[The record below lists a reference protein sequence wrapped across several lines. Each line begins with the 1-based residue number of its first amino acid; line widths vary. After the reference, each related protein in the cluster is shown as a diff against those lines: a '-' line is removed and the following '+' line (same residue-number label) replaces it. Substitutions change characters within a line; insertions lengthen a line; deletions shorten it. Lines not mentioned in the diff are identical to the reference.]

1 MFKRI
6 IVVTAVTLLLMGLVV
21 VPTLALQIGQQAPDF
36 QLNDL
41 SGNVHKLS
49 DYHGKVVVIDFFGDS
64 CGACQ
69 QDAKNS
75 LVPLFNSYYKNNAN
89 VQFLSVEVYDSS
101 AAEIQATYLKA
112 TGEIPWPILTSG
124 KSVSTSYDVGG
135 VPTLYVID
143 PAGKVAAVMQYPTN
157 VQTLK
162 STIDASL
169 PGVASAPAVCAQN
182 VNSLDLFAKGTDQA
196 LWWKHYQSGS
206 WGTWESLGGILTA
219 DPAATSS
226 AAGHLDVFVRGTD
239 GSLWSK
245 YTTDGGATW
254 SNWISLGGRLAAGT
268 GPAACSWGSGR
279 LDVFVQG
286 TDGALWHKGG
296 TDTWSDWQSLGGRLT
311 SSPAAASSG
320 SSMIDVFVR
329 GTDGALWQRE
339 YGNGAWGSWS
349 SLGGR
354 IASGTGPAAS
364 SWGSG
369 RLDVFVEGTD
379 SALWHRLYSGTW
391 SDWQSLGGRLTSSPS
406 ATSPGSSMID
416 VFVRGTDGALWWK
429 NYNGEWQ
436 GWTSVGGM

>member
-21 VPTLALQIGQQAPDF
+21 VPTQALQIGQQAPDF

-41 SGNVHKLS
+41 SGSVHKLS
-49 DYHGKVVVIDFFGDS
+49 DYHGKIVVIDFFGADCIPCKTS
-64 CGACQ
+64 ATN
-69 QDAKNS
+69 D
-75 LVPLFNSYYKNNAN
+75 LVPLFNNYYRNDAR
-89 VQFLSVEVYDSS
+89 VQFLSVEVTGAS
-101 AAEIQATYLKA
+101 AAHTNSNFVQP
-112 TGEIPWPILTSG
+112 TGITWPVL
-124 KSVSTSYDVGG
+124 VGG
-135 VPTLYVID
+135 TSLVSSYGISTTPTVYVVD
-143 PAGKVAAVMQYPTN
+143 PTGKVALAMPYPVN

-182 VNSLDLFAKGTDQA
+182 ANSLDLFAKGTDQA

-239 GSLWSK
+239 G
-245 YTTDGGATW
+245 
-254 SNWISLGGRLAAGT
+254 
-268 GPAACSWGSGR
+268 
-279 LDVFVQG
+279 
-286 TDGALWHKGG
+286 
-296 TDTWSDWQSLGGRLT
+296 
-311 SSPAAASSG
+311 
-320 SSMIDVFVR
+320 
-329 GTDGALWQRE
+329 ALWQRE
-339 YGNGAWGSWS
+339 YSNGVWGSWS
-349 SLGGR
+349 SLGG
-354 IASGTGPAAS
+354 IMYPGTGPAAS

-379 SALWHRLYSGTW
+379 SALWHRSHSGTW
-391 SDWQSLGGRLTSSPS
+391 SGWESLGGRLTSSPG

-436 GWTSVGGM
+436 GWTSIGGM